1 MTNLINLQE
10 WREEMAQNP
19 DYERQLYLTEEEVR
33 SCEGLRDA
41 SQEEIVNII
50 ETLHD
55 FALITY
61 EAFYADML
69 KKLQGKQA
77 A

>member
-19 DYERQLYLTEEEVR
+19 DYERQLYLTEDEVR
-33 SCEGLRDA
+33 SCEEFKDA

-61 EAFYADML
+61 EAFYAEML
-69 KKLQGKQA
+69 KKQQGRQA